1 MRRILATVLTATSLL
16 GSNALAQSSEF
27 PTSQEIADQA
37 NGVVARH
44 GDWEIRCA
52 EDGSNCRMVQL
63 SFDAEGNGVVSVS
76 MQALPE
82 GGSAQLGVV
91 MVSPLLTLLPRG
103 ISVAVDD
110 GVPAAY
116 PFSWCDRQGCYARF
130 GLTAAQVE
138 AFKAGSKAKINIFA
152 VTDAQNPV
160 EASLSLSGFTDAMAE
175 LSERL
180 PQQ

>member
-1 MRRILATVLTATSLL
+1 MRQIIATALAATSLL
-16 GSNALAQSSEF
+16 GSPVFAQDSDF
-27 PTSQEIADQA
+27 PTSQEISDQA

-52 EDGSNCRMVQL
+52 EDGNGCRMVQL
-63 SFDAEGNGVVSVS
+63 ALDSEGNSVVSVT

-91 MVSPLLTLLPRG
+91 MISPLLTLLPRG

-130 GLTAAQVE
+130 GLTAAQVD
-138 AFKAGSKAKINIFA
+138 AFKSGTAGTINIFA
-152 VTDAQNPV
+152 VTDAENPV
-160 EASLSLSGFTDAMAE
+160 EATLSLSGFTDTVMDLLA
-175 LSERL
+175 R
-180 PQQ
+180 

>member
-1 MRRILATVLTATSLL
+1 MRHILATALTAASLL
-16 GSNALAQSSEF
+16 GTTALAQETEF
-27 PTSQEIADQA
+27 PTMQELADQA
-37 NGVVARH
+37 NGTLARY

-52 EDGSNCRMVQL
+52 EDGANCRMVQVAL
-63 SFDAEGNGVVSVS
+63 DEEGNNVVSVS

-103 ISVAVDD
+103 ISVAVGD

-130 GLTAAQVE
+130 GLTAGQVE
-138 AFKAGSKAKINIFA
+138 AFKAGTDAKISIFA
-152 VTDAQNPV
+152 VTDTENAVQ
-160 EASLSLSGFTDAMAE
+160 STLSLTGFTDAVAD
-175 LSERL
+175 LSER
-180 PQQ
+180 